1 MKPQEQEAEFVSLLE
16 ENQNIVHKICRLYT
30 QSEAEH
36 KDLFQEISIQLW
48 RSFDRFEGKSKFTT
62 WMYRVGLNTA
72 ITLYRKNKKRL
83 DTYPLNDEI
92 SRIELDQYDP
102 VVDEQ
107 LNWLYQ
113 TIEEFSEIDKALV
126 LLYLE
131 DKRYDPEIIVASE
144 QAEQVN
150 KEELLAA
157 LKTLDD
163 RSKDIL
169 NRRYLSDEKATLHD
183 LADEYKVSAERIRQI
198 ENSALKKL
206 KAFMVDFA

>member
-16 ENQNIVHKICRLYT
+16 EHQNIVHKICRLYT

-48 RSFDRFEGKSKFTT
+48 RSFDRFEGKSKFST

-83 DTYPLNDEI
+83 DTNPLNDEI

-131 DKRYDPEIIVASE
+131 DKRYDEIAQTLGISA
-144 QAEQVN
+144 VN
-150 KEELLAA
+150 ARVKM
-157 LKTLDD
+157 
-163 RSKDIL
+163 
-169 NRRYLSDEKATLHD
+169 NRIKQR
-183 LADEYKVSAERIRQI
+183 
-198 ENSALKKL
+198 LKKMI
-206 KAFMVDFA
+206 KQ

>member
-48 RSFDRFEGKSKFTT
+48 RSFDRFEGKSKFST

-131 DKRYDPEIIVASE
+131 DKRYDEIAQTLGISA
-144 QAEQVN
+144 VN
-150 KEELLAA
+150 ARVKM
-157 LKTLDD
+157 
-163 RSKDIL
+163 
-169 NRRYLSDEKATLHD
+169 NRIKQR
-183 LADEYKVSAERIRQI
+183 
-198 ENSALKKL
+198 LKKMI
-206 KAFMVDFA
+206 KQ

>member
-1 MKPQEQEAEFVSLLE
+1 VKPQEQEAEFVSLLE

-131 DKRYDPEIIVASE
+131 DKRYDEIA
-144 QAEQVN
+144 Q
-150 KEELLAA
+150 
-157 LKTLDD
+157 TLG
-163 RSKDIL
+163 I
-169 NRRYLSDEKATLHD
+169 
-183 LADEYKVSAERIRQI
+183 SAENARVKMNRIKQR
-198 ENSALKKL
+198 LKKMI
-206 KAFMVDFA
+206 KQ

>member
-1 MKPQEQEAEFVSLLE
+1 MNPQDQEASFVTLLE
-16 ENQNIVHKICRLYT
+16 ENQNIVHKICRIYT

-48 RSFDRFEGKSKFTT
+48 RSFDRFEGKSKFST

-72 ITLYRKNKKRL
+72 ITLYRKNKKRV
-83 DTYPLNDEI
+83 DTNSLNDDI

-113 TIEEFSEIDKALV
+113 KIEEFSEIDKALV

-131 DKRYDPEIIVASE
+131 DKKYDEIADTLGISA
-144 QAEQVN
+144 VN
-150 KEELLAA
+150 ARVKM
-157 LKTLDD
+157 
-163 RSKDIL
+163 
-169 NRRYLSDEKATLHD
+169 NRIKQR
-183 LADEYKVSAERIRQI
+183 
-198 ENSALKKL
+198 LKKMI
-206 KAFMVDFA
+206 K

>member
-48 RSFDRFEGKSKFTT
+48 RSFDRFEGKSKFST

-72 ITLYRKNKKRL
+72 ITLYRKNKKKL

-131 DKRYDPEIIVASE
+131 DKRYDEIAQTLGISA
-144 QAEQVN
+144 VN
-150 KEELLAA
+150 ARVKM
-157 LKTLDD
+157 
-163 RSKDIL
+163 
-169 NRRYLSDEKATLHD
+169 NRIKQR
-183 LADEYKVSAERIRQI
+183 
-198 ENSALKKL
+198 LKKMI
-206 KAFMVDFA
+206 KQ

>member
-16 ENQNIVHKICRLYT
+16 EHQNIVHKICRLYT

-48 RSFDRFEGKSKFTT
+48 RSFDRFEGKSKFST
-62 WMYRVGLNTA
+62 WIYRVGLNTA
-72 ITLYRKNKKRL
+72 ITLYRKNKKKL

-102 VVDEQ
+102 LVDEQ

-131 DKRYDPEIIVASE
+131 DKRYDEIAQTLGISA
-144 QAEQVN
+144 VN
-150 KEELLAA
+150 ARVKM
-157 LKTLDD
+157 
-163 RSKDIL
+163 
-169 NRRYLSDEKATLHD
+169 NRIKQR
-183 LADEYKVSAERIRQI
+183 
-198 ENSALKKL
+198 LKKMI
-206 KAFMVDFA
+206 KQ

>member
-1 MKPQEQEAEFVSLLE
+1 VKPQEQEAEFVSLLE

-83 DTYPLNDEI
+83 DTNPLNDEI

-131 DKRYDPEIIVASE
+131 DKRYDEIAQTLGISA
-144 QAEQVN
+144 VN
-150 KEELLAA
+150 ARVKM
-157 LKTLDD
+157 
-163 RSKDIL
+163 
-169 NRRYLSDEKATLHD
+169 NRIKQR
-183 LADEYKVSAERIRQI
+183 
-198 ENSALKKL
+198 LKKMI
-206 KAFMVDFA
+206 KQ

>member
-48 RSFDRFEGKSKFTT
+48 RSFDRFEGKSKFST

-83 DTYPLNDEI
+83 HTNPLNDEI

-131 DKRYDPEIIVASE
+131 DKRYEEIAQTLGIST
-144 QAEQVN
+144 VN
-150 KEELLAA
+150 ARVKMNRIKQRLKEMI
-157 LKTLDD
+157 K
-163 RSKDIL
+163 
-169 NRRYLSDEKATLHD
+169 
-183 LADEYKVSAERIRQI
+183 Q
-198 ENSALKKL
+198 
-206 KAFMVDFA
+206 